1 MHAGREGIL
10 PPFFRSHLGRPFS
23 PRETDFPRGRRCGE
37 DDAGAQRD
45 RAAASGRINLS
56 LLGEQLDQ
64 ASYLFDGLD
73 GSDYDDYADE

>member
-1 MHAGREGIL
+1 MHAGREDIL
-10 PPFFRSHLGRPFS
+10 PPFFVPTWADR
-23 PRETDFPRGRRCGE
+23 FPRGKLISRGE
-37 DDAGAQRD
+37 GDTWAQGD
-45 RAAASGRINLS
+45 RAAVPGACDFS